1 MKEMRRRVLIPAI
14 VVIAIVVTATAGY
27 IYVGSLSS
35 AKPIVTV
42 IRIPK
47 GSSTEPT
54 GFSVA
59 DFQTNFVNGTY
70 PFPVNVTVTIGV
82 NNSIEWVNDDTVGH
96 TVTALVAPAGA
107 LKFNSGLIS
116 EGKSFSVTL
125 NVQGVYK
132 YTCAW
137 HNWLAGKITVN
148 SP

>member
-1 MKEMRRRVLIPAI
+1 MKEMRRRVLILAI

-59 DFQTNFVNGTY
+59 DCQTNFVNGTY
-70 PFPVNVTVTIGV
+70 PCPVNVTRTIGV
-82 NNSIEWVNDDTVGH
+82 NHSIEWENDDTVSH
-96 TVTALVAPAGA
+96 TDNDSGSSAQALTP
-107 LKFNSGLIS
+107 N
-116 EGKSFSVTL
+116 
-125 NVQGVYK
+125 
-132 YTCAW
+132 
-137 HNWLAGKITVN
+137 
-148 SP
+148 

>member
-1 MKEMRRRVLIPAI
+1 MKEMQQRVMILAI
-14 VVIAIVVTATAGY
+14 VVVAIVVTATAGY
-27 IYVGSLSS
+27 IYVGSLPS
-35 AKPIVTV
+35 AKPRVTV
-42 IRIPK
+42 IRIPQ

-54 GFSVA
+54 GFSVGN
-59 DFQTNFVNGTY
+59 FQANFVNGTY

-96 TVTALVAPAGA
+96 TATALVAPAGA
-107 LKFNSGLIS
+107 LRFNSGLIS

-148 SP
+148 PA

>member
-1 MKEMRRRVLIPAI
+1 LKEMQRRILILAI
-14 VVIAIVVTATAGY
+14 VVVVIVVTATAGY
-27 IYVGSLSS
+27 IYIGSLSA
-35 AKPIVTV
+35 AKPMMTV
-42 IRIPK
+42 IRIPR

-59 DFQTNFVNGTY
+59 DFQANFVNGTY

-96 TVTALVAPAGA
+96 TATALVAPAGA

-116 EGKSFSVTL
+116 EGKSFSITL
-125 NVQGVYK
+125 NVAGVYK

-148 SP
+148 PP